1 METVKKY
8 MCILFIILPF
18 SHAYAEGKICDSY
31 SDSEW
36 IIWFSDSLDN
46 NAEVAE
52 LRNEYLFCRL
62 ESVDS
67 ESFIQFLYSVINNK
81 NKDKIQRELQRPLHD
96 DVDIERCK
104 SNAASRACR
113 SRRSG
118 LRHERIPTLCAGKS
132 LCL

>member
-18 SHAYAEGKICDSY
+18 SHAYAGGKICDSY

-46 NAEVAE
+46 NVEVAE

-96 DVDIERCK
+96 DVDIERCR
-104 SNAASRACR
+104 SNVSNSKIKRKFKKW
-113 SRRSG
+113 
-118 LRHERIPTLCAGKS
+118 LLYQLYHTEKTVS
-132 LCL
+132 LQK